1 VARFAFCLETKG
13 MATVDKKPPLLVD
26 FGECVR
32 RHRIERGHSQEAF
45 ADLCEIDRSYMGGV
59 ERGERNLSL
68 ANIARIIQAL
78 ELEPSVFFRG
88 IDSDSRAA
96 MRARRESENER
107 RQLLAKVKALPSPKV
122 KKPIHAL

>member
-1 VARFAFCLETKG
+1 MLKS
-13 MATVDKKPPLLVD
+13 DNKPPLLVD

-32 RHRIERGHSQEAF
+32 KHRIERGHSQEAF
-45 ADLCEIDRSYMGGV
+45 SDLCEIDRSYMGGV

-88 IDSDSRAA
+88 LDSDSRAA
-96 MRARRESENER
+96 MRQRRESDKER
-107 RQLLAKVKALPSPKV
+107 RMLLAKVKAKPAPKV

>member
-1 VARFAFCLETKG
+1 
-13 MATVDKKPPLLVD
+13 MAITDKKPPLLVD

-32 RHRIERGHSQEAF
+32 RHRIEQGHSQEAF

-78 ELEPSVFFRG
+78 GLEPSVFFRG
-88 IDSDSRAA
+88 LDSDSRAA
-96 MRARRESENER
+96 MSER
-107 RQLLAKVKALPSPKV
+107 RIMEKERRMLLKKVKALPAPKV
-122 KKPIHAL
+122 KPPIHAL